1 MLMAC
6 VSEVRSSAVS
16 TRVPT
21 QAAKCELLSVL
32 PPRHLLSHIPSLCS
46 QHAPSTFL
54 LPHTTAS
61 TFLLPHTTAS
71 TFTSRSTLLSHIPV
85 FSHTLVRF
93 FLCLHCM
100 HLLHGVHHACWQLS
114 IPPHL
119 VLQSR
124 HPSLLLLCL
133 PGPLPHVESLFSCH
147 CHVRSIYSGTV
158 AGAREAVIQGA
169 PSPLAAPLVLTWP
182 PSTRSTVPTP
192 THHGTALPTASI
204 PARWQAQ
211 GRPSFRALQASPSP
225 STGPLQALTPSF
237 LLPLPRVFLSFA
249 AFSRQQPL

>member
-1 MLMAC
+1 
-6 VSEVRSSAVS
+6 SSAVS

-119 VLQSR
+119 HLFRDGGRCKGGSDSGR
-124 HPSLLLLCL
+124 SK
-133 PGPLPHVESLFSCH
+133 PLSCSSCAYMAPFH
-147 CHVRSIYSGTV
+147 TFYRPYPYPPRNRPANSIYSGTV

-169 PSPLAAPLVLTWP
+169 PGISISLDWTAASTDALFSPAAATCLPLIRCVLEAATTGQLSSSGGDPLLLNVNVPLDPVKPKVCAAPE
-182 PSTRSTVPTP
+182 
-192 THHGTALPTASI
+192 
-204 PARWQAQ
+204 AR
-211 GRPSFRALQASPSP
+211 
-225 STGPLQALTPSF
+225 
-237 LLPLPRVFLSFA
+237 
-249 AFSRQQPL
+249 